1 MNDFLRLLNG
11 SKEYSMEGSILTIRN
26 YRTGETIK
34 LDLSVLQHYE
44 NVLEDIIV
52 EEDK

>member
-11 SKEYSMEGSILTIRN
+11 SKEYSMKGSILTIRS
-26 YRTGETIK
+26 YRTGEAIK
-34 LDLSVLQHYE
+34 LDLSVLQDYE
-44 NVLEDIIV
+44 NVLEDLIV